1 MGFIRKA
8 LFNTFGKRNVWS
20 MTLCFLLSGVT
31 VASAQSTATGDIRG
45 TVTDSSGAVVP
56 GASVS
61 VVNVD
66 TGEKKLFKTNR
77 DGLYDTISTPN
88 GRYTVTIAAP
98 GFENLVLGPI
108 TLDIGIITL
117 NGHLKVGSEQQQVV
131 VTADTA
137 ALLRT
142 ESSEQSTTLDEKT
155 MQQLPQVG
163 QDWANFTILLPGSA
177 GASSAN
183 GVTNPGVAVSLNGS
197 MPFSGNFLSDGGS
210 VTNPHSADVETDT
223 FDTVSEVEIDDS
235 NFSAQYGIGGA
246 VFNQVTKGGTNQFHG
261 SLYEHFQNDALQA
274 RSYFNAPGQPVPPL
288 KFNQFG
294 GSIGGPFW
302 RNKMFFFF
310 NYDKTIDN
318 SSYTGFVSMPTDQ
331 LKGVNTPNGQFDLT
345 QLMPL
350 DANGNKI
357 PVTDGNGNNIT
368 NPCTNSVVYQGEI
381 FDPQSQ
387 TTVNGQMCRY
397 PFATDNV
404 IPAGRVD
411 SVARNLLKYFRQ
423 PNQNTSLGINGD
435 YYYVIPTPYP
445 STRIFGRIDYDF
457 NDKNRLTSSIAVRDS
472 NSPVYS
478 EWNCPVACYHDDTS
492 DYSSQTS
499 DVWSFSSTFVN
510 ELRFS
515 FNRQGSFL
523 TPYSLGAGIP
533 AAIGLQYAKADVF
546 PNISITGNICC
557 DSPYAGTNT
566 IYAQNVY
573 QPSDV
578 VTLIRGKHI
587 LHFGGELIMLED
599 NSTNWGNVD
608 AGDFSFSGQYTQA
621 SLAASGSGAGWAD
634 FLLGDVQS
642 WGANNSPL
650 FGGRQKSPQVFVQ
663 DDFKLRPN
671 LTLNLGLRYQ
681 IQRGWSEVHGR
692 MGDFDPTI
700 FNTVSGSYGAMWFAP
715 ANHRTQA
722 QANVYSGVLPRIGF
736 AYTVHGDTVIRAGWG
751 MYTTPWSVDQYGNAK
766 GVGYGQSGSAQDQTN
781 GVTPLT
787 TLSGPGVFYGT
798 ATTLPYVNASTSATA
813 YNGQNTPNYDPYHTP
828 LTYLYSWSLSVQHE
842 FSHGITSEI
851 AYVGKHGANMQFKA
865 DINQVPVQNL
875 SPDDDP
881 SGRPYPQFESIGGS
895 TFNGVSNYNSLQA
908 QVHKRLGNGIAFSS
922 AFTYSKFLNDMDVSP
937 FNGQGGTINF
947 QNAHAPG
954 SNYAPSNFDI
964 RDSLKSSVVYQL
976 PFGKGRTWLNKNR
989 LLDEGIGGWQVSA
1002 IVINQT
1008 GNPFTV
1014 TYNGPNN
1021 SYSQAGAWYPNVLRP
1036 AQKNIK
1042 QSIDEW
1048 YDPTAYVTAANGTFG
1063 DSRRNSLRAS
1073 GIDTTNLSMG
1083 KTFNFSERVGLQIR
1097 ADASNVFNH
1106 PDFDAP
1112 DGNFNDPVNLST
1124 PGRPQGAGTI
1134 GATTVGGRNMQISAR
1149 IAF

>member
-1 MGFIRKA
+1 MCTKLTGWLFA
-8 LFNTFGKRNVWS
+8 LCLL
-20 MTLCFLLSGVT
+20 LCLGA
-31 VASAQSTATGDIRG
+31 VASAQSTATGEIRG
-45 TVTDSSGAVVP
+45 TISDSTGAVIP
-56 GASVS
+56 KASVS
-61 VVNVD
+61 VLNVD
-66 TGEKKLFKTNR
+66 TGAQKVFTTNN
-77 DGLYDTISTPN
+77 DGLYDTVSTPN
-88 GRYTVTIAAP
+88 GRYKVTIAAP
-98 GFENLVLGPI
+98 GFEKLVLGPI
-108 TLDIGIITL
+108 TLDLGTITL
-117 NGHLKVGSEQQQVV
+117 NGRLKVGSESQEVV
-131 VTADTA
+131 VTSDTA

-142 ESSEQSTTLDEKT
+142 ESGEQSTTLDEKT

-163 QDWANFTILLPGSA
+163 ADWSNFTILLPGSA
-177 GASSAN
+177 GASSTGASP
-183 GVTNPGVAVSLNGS
+183 TSPGVGVSLNGS

-246 VFNQVTKGGTNQFHG
+246 VFNQITKGGTNQIHG
-261 SLYEHFQNDALQA
+261 SAYEHFQNDALNA
-274 RSYFNAPGQPVPPL
+274 RSYFNAPDQRIPPL

-294 GSIGGPFW
+294 GSIGGPIW
-302 RNKMFFFF
+302 RNKIFYFF

-318 SSYTGFVSMPTDQ
+318 SSYTGFTSMPTDQ
-331 LKGVNTPNGQFDLT
+331 LKGVNTPNGGFDLT

-350 DANGNKI
+350 DGNGNKL
-357 PVTDGNGNNIT
+357 PVTDSNGNNVT
-368 NPCTNSVVYQGEI
+368 NPCTGNTVYQGEI
-381 FDPQSQ
+381 FDPSTQ
-387 TTVNGQMCRY
+387 TIVNGQTCRF

-411 SVARNLLKYFRQ
+411 PVAKNLLQYFPK

-435 YYYVIPTPYP
+435 YYYVVPTPYP
-445 STRIFGRIDYDF
+445 SSRIFGRIDYDF
-457 NDKNRLTSSIAVRDS
+457 NTKNRLTSSIAVRDA

-478 EWNCPVACYHDDTS
+478 EWSCPVACYHDDTS

-510 ELRFS
+510 EFRFS

-533 AAIGLQYAKADVF
+533 AAIGLQYAKANLF
-546 PNISITGNICC
+546 PNLSITGNICC

-578 VTLIRGKHI
+578 VTLIRGKHV
-587 LHFGGELIMLED
+587 LHFGGELIMLQD
-599 NSTNWGNVD
+599 NSTAWGNVN
-608 AGDFSFSGQYTQA
+608 AGNFNFSGQYTQA

-642 WGANNSPL
+642 WQANNSPL
-650 FGGRQKSPQVFVQ
+650 FGGRQKSPQLFVQ
-663 DDFKLRPN
+663 DDIKLRPN
-671 LTLNLGLRYQ
+671 LTVNLGLRYQ
-681 IQRGWSEVHGR
+681 IQEGWKEVLNR

-700 FNTVSGSYGAMWFAP
+700 FNTVSGNNGAMWFSP
-715 ANHRTQA
+715 ANHRSQA
-722 QANVYSGVLPRIGF
+722 QANVYSGFLPRLGF
-736 AYTVHGDTVIRAGWG
+736 AYSLRPTTVIRGGWG

-781 GVTPLT
+781 GITPLT

-798 ATTLPYVNASTSATA
+798 TTPLPYVNASTSATA
-813 YNGQNTPNYDPYHTP
+813 YNGQNAPNYDPYHTP
-828 LTYLYSWSLSVQHE
+828 LTYQYSWSLGVQHE
-842 FSHGITSEI
+842 FSYGIVSEV
-851 AYVGKHGANMQFKA
+851 AYVGKHGANMQFKG
-865 DINQVPVQNL
+865 DINQVPEQNL
-875 SPDDDP
+875 SPNDDP
-881 SGRPYPQFESIGGS
+881 TGRPYPQFEQIGGS
-895 TFNGVSNYNSLQA
+895 TFNAVSNYNSLQA
-908 QVHKRLGNGIAFSS
+908 QIKKRLDHGISFGA
-922 AFTYSKFLNDMDVSP
+922 AYTWSKFLNDMDVSP

-947 QNAHAPG
+947 QNFHDPG

-964 RDSLKSSVVYQL
+964 RQSLKSSIVYQL
-976 PFGKGRTWLNKNR
+976 PFGMGRTWLNKNR

-1008 GNPFTV
+1008 GNPFTI
-1014 TYNGPNN
+1014 TYNGANN

-1036 AQKNIK
+1036 AQNIQK
-1042 QSIDEW
+1042 SINEW
-1048 YDPTAYVTAANGTFG
+1048 YDPTAYVAAANGTFG
-1063 DSRRNSLRAS
+1063 DSRRNSLRAA
-1073 GIDTTNLSMG
+1073 GIDTTNLSLG
-1083 KTFNFSERVGLQIR
+1083 KTFRITEVVGLQLR

-1106 PDFDAP
+1106 TNFDAP

-1124 PGRPQGAGTI
+1124 PGRPQGAGTV
-1134 GATTVGGRNMQISAR
+1134 GATTVPGRTMQISAR